1 MGPLLGGAGLF
12 GFGAALA
19 TIDVGSYLMG
29 DEVAAMIA
37 SFLAAIFTGLASI
50 VVSGL
55 FSGGA
60 GA

>member
-12 GFGAALA
+12 GLGAVLA
-19 TIDVGSYLMG
+19 TLDFSGYLVG
-29 DEVAAMIA
+29 DEVSAMIA
-37 SFLAAIFTGLASI
+37 SFLAAIFTGLASV